1 MTTLD
6 DIKLSDID
14 VEDFEDTLLKI
25 EKSFGVT
32 FAENSM
38 KDAKTFGDICDC
50 IESQINF
57 TNKDDCTTQQA
68 FYKVRNAINLT
79 QNIDKKNIEIQTQLE
94 TVFPRQNRRQK
105 VKEFQ
110 QELGITINLLS
121 MKSWLVLTIVV
132 GFTSSLIAFF
142 FSWKVAVCGLLFFYI
157 LNWTLSKFSKEIEI
171 ETVGQLA
178 EKITRE
184 YYSQARRQ
192 SKTVNRSEIVKT
204 IQDVFIA
211 EHFLEREHLTR
222 EAQLGWT

>member
-1 MTTLD
+1 MTALD

-57 TNKDDCTTQQA
+57 TTKDDCTTQQA
-68 FYKVRNAINLT
+68 FYKVRNAISLT
-79 QNIDKKNIEIQTQLE
+79 QNIDKKSIELQTQFE
-94 TVFPRQNRRQK
+94 TVFPRQNRRRK

-110 QELGITINLLS
+110 QELGISINLLS
-121 MKSWLVLTIVV
+121 MKGWLVLTIAV
-132 GFTSSLIAFF
+132 GFISSLIAFF

-157 LNWTLSKFSKEIEI
+157 LNWTLSKFSKEIDI
-171 ETVGQLA
+171 ETIGQLA
-178 EKITRE
+178 EKIARE
-184 YYSQARRQ
+184 HYSQARRQ

-204 IQDVFIA
+204 IQDFFIA

-222 EAQLGWT
+222 EAKLGWK